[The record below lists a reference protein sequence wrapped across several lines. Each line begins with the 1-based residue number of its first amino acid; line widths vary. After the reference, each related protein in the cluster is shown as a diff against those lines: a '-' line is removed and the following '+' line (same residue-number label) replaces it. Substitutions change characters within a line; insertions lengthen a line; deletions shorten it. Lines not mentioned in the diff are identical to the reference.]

1 MADKSKMKCNVVTK
15 SDRAG
20 EKENGKK
27 LVREDKKNLFIS
39 ELLVMVITIV
49 VPQEN
54 LSELDTSA
62 AKQNQN
68 LQHAIG
74 RAKLSGPDQ
83 GINQKF
89 TQK

>member
-1 MADKSKMKCNVVTK
+1 
-15 SDRAG
+15 
-20 EKENGKK
+20 
-27 LVREDKKNLFIS
+27 
-39 ELLVMVITIV
+39 MVITIV

-83 GINQKF
+83 GDQPKVHPKIGKENISIF
-89 TQK
+89 VFII